1 MLQEFDIRDSASSSS
16 DDESVGGVP
25 NVLTSTTDTGSS
37 GAESGGCGRGRGALD
52 DEELDAMLSDL
63 VGRRS
68 GGGGTKALRSPISAR
83 NAAPTSVLALNDTH
97 SNDDAPSVASS
108 LGMSHD
114 DTNTAHRHSGALDVD
129 VSRTSHNSRRG
140 RNMNAKTLNARD
152 RNIIASLERELQAS
166 KQAVDVLLRQR
177 NERNEEATKSKLE
190 VDSLVTEKSAI
201 EQERNSLRAD
211 LEAMRKRLAES
222 EEIIDQQQKLIQHN
236 ESEVQLYEKR
246 TVQIDDE
253 LEALRAERDDLHA
266 ELVAGRDKV
275 TSSQKKTKT
284 AEAKISALRS
294 ENAALKSDLSDKC
307 SESKSSED
315 SRKAAEAEVAKL
327 RAECSKLRS
336 LRGTAESLKRDKE
349 DLTASVDEK
358 AESIGKLKGDL
369 AAERKQKQASRHESK
384 TLRDAKAKLQSRVKS
399 LMEENESFKRQ
410 LGDLQ
415 QSFADLKQDNSDA
428 HAILSELEDSH
439 GALAS
444 VKESLASSKKENEC
458 LAEAATELEEELSR
472 EKEERADM
480 DSKISALT
488 QEYEENRVSLRNLM
502 EELTNEKS
510 KSTLLGE
517 ELENSKAMLAKL
529 VDELETIRS
538 DKDTAETDYIQSL
551 AQLENAKVQLADA
564 KIDAT
569 TARNDAAD
577 DIDAFERRLREKL
590 EVQLNEH
597 RAAIESLQMKHED
610 ETASLQKKYDE
621 LMTSVA
627 LEKDE
632 ELSTLRTHIIDLEQ
646 SLRNNMENAE
656 RKEEQMAQELNQ
668 VGGWLEKSKQREEE
682 AATELKKL
690 QALSEDAIRQSEAAC
705 GRRLEEELEI
715 QRLAYEASA
724 KTIEAQSRAT
734 MATKVRSLQE
744 EMQSRDADGKKVIN
758 RVLSELDEARSEVNA
773 MSAEAEEAYSKADQL
788 ELEGVT
794 LRESLRILEK
804 QNSALI
810 KGRERVHLTSSA
822 TQTDS
827 VPKEAKREMGSQAD
841 IAIDTDDDNVRRMEE
856 SLRQTKVEL
865 AAALT
870 AFNLSEEEVA
880 SETTDESTTL
890 SHNIHL
896 LRTLCRFVSSESPIG
911 DSDLEKAW
919 QSLGL
924 LRRSVSQTNLNGGS
938 TSIVPFGGDNGKTP
952 DGADEEDEDDASGA
966 DDDSILRNLT
976 LSFEKAFA
984 ALKNGVEFID
994 DDDQCE
1000 DMKNEVKDS
1009 ADLHETSNAASQALD
1024 PDPRPQDQETSIVE
1038 FDNEKE
1044 FETEGRLGIILGGR
1058 PSLSHQLE
1066 YSIDRSNE
1074 EVAAIV
1080 KANEEMLAIV
1090 PELQMRCDF
1099 LEIERDALLHE
1110 KEDLLHETLDL
1121 LETSRAESEAQV
1133 AAAVSMVRVDALAE
1147 IARCKAEYQQMM
1159 LIYQQKAQG
1168 QKQQNGEEDE
1178 AI

>member
-1 MLQEFDIRDSASSSS
+1 MLQELDIRDSASSSS
-16 DDESVGGVP
+16 EDESGDGVVGGVP

-37 GAESGGCGRGRGALD
+37 GAESGGYGRGRGALD

-68 GGGGTKALRSPISAR
+68 GGGGNKALRSPISAR
-83 NAAPTSVLALNDTH
+83 NAAPTSVFALNDTRS
-97 SNDDAPSVASS
+97 SNDDAQSVASS

-114 DTNTAHRHSGALDVD
+114 VD
-129 VSRTSHNSRRG
+129 VSRISHGSRRR
-140 RNMNAKTLNARD
+140 RNANAKASNARE

-166 KQAVDVLLRQR
+166 KQAVDSLLRQR
-177 NERNEEATKSKLE
+177 NERNEEATKSKLQ

-211 LEAMRKRLAES
+211 LEAMRARLAES
-222 EEIIDQQQKLIQHN
+222 EDIIDQQQTLIQHN

-246 TVQIDDE
+246 TIQIEDE
-253 LEALRAERDDLHA
+253 LEALRTERDDLHA

-275 TSSQKKTKT
+275 TSFQKNTKA

-336 LRGTAESLKRDKE
+336 SRVAAESLKRDKE

-358 AESIGKLKGDL
+358 AELIGKLKGDL
-369 AAERKQKQASRHESK
+369 AAERKQKQASRQESK
-384 TLRDAKAKLQSRVKS
+384 ALKDAKAKLQSRVKS

-415 QSFADLKQDNSDA
+415 QSFADLKQHNSDA
-428 HAILSELEDSH
+428 HAILSELEDAH

-444 VKESLASSKKENEC
+444 VKESLASSEKENEC
-458 LAEAATELEEELSR
+458 LVEAATELEEELSR
-472 EKEERADM
+472 EKEERVDM
-480 DSKISALT
+480 VSNISALT
-488 QEYEENRVSLRNLM
+488 QESEDNRVSLRNLT

-510 KSTLLGE
+510 KSTSLSK
-517 ELENSKAMLAKL
+517 ELENSKVMLAKL
-529 VDELETIRS
+529 MNEVETIRS
-538 DKDTAETDYIQSL
+538 DKDTAETDYIQVL

-577 DIDAFERRLREKL
+577 GIDAFERRLREKL

-610 ETASLQKKYDE
+610 ETALLQKKYDE
-621 LMTSVA
+621 LMASVA

-632 ELSTLRTHIIDLEQ
+632 ELSTLRTNIIDLERTLQ
-646 SLRNNMENAE
+646 KNMENAE

-668 VGGWLEKSKQREEE
+668 VGGWLEKSKQREEA

-690 QALSEDAIRQSEAAC
+690 QALSEDAARQSEAAYDQ
-705 GRRLEEELEI
+705 RLEEELEI

-758 RVLSELDEARSEVNA
+758 RLRSELDKARSEIDA

-788 ELEGVT
+788 ELEVVT

-810 KGRERVHLTSSA
+810 KGRERVHLTSAA

-827 VPKEAKREMGSQAD
+827 VPKELREMGSQAD
-841 IAIDTDDDNVRRMEE
+841 IATETDDGNTRRMEE

-870 AFNLSEEEVA
+870 AFNLSEEEVLG
-880 SETTDESTTL
+880 SETTDESTTP

-896 LRTLCRFVSSESPIG
+896 LRTLCKFVSSESPIW

-924 LRRSVSQTNLNGGS
+924 LRRSVSQKNLNGG
-938 TSIVPFGGDNGKTP
+938 SIVPFGGDNGKTP
-952 DGADEEDEDDASGA
+952 DGADEEAEDDASDS
-966 DDDSILRNLT
+966 DDDSVLRNLT

-984 ALKNGVEFID
+984 ALKNGVEFLD
-994 DDDQCE
+994 DDDQGE
-1000 DMKNEVKDS
+1000 DKKNEAKDS
-1009 ADLHETSNAASQALD
+1009 ADLHETSDAASQALD

-1074 EVAAIV
+1074 EIAAIV

-1099 LEIERDALLHE
+1099 LENERDALLHE

-1133 AAAVSMVRVDALAE
+1133 AAAISMVRADALAE
-1147 IARCKAEYQQMM
+1147 IARCKAEYQQLM
-1159 LIYQQKAQG
+1159 LKYQKAQE
-1168 QKQQNGEEDE
+1168 QKQQNDEEDE

>member
-190 VDSLVTEKSAI
+190 VDSLVTEKSAT

-275 TSSQKKTKT
+275 TSSQKKTKA

-358 AESIGKLKGDL
+358 AELIGKLKGDL

-384 TLRDAKAKLQSRVKS
+384 TLRDAKAKLQCRVKS
-399 LMEENESFKRQ
+399 LTEENESFKRQ

-458 LAEAATELEEELSR
+458 LVEAATELEEELSR

-488 QEYEENRVSLRNLM
+488 QEYEENRASLRNLT

-577 DIDAFERRLREKL
+577 GIDAFERRLREKL

-668 VGGWLEKSKQREEE
+668 VGGWLEKSKQREEA

-705 GRRLEEELEI
+705 GQRLEEELEI
-715 QRLAYEASA
+715 QRLAYDASA

-1009 ADLHETSNAASQALD
+1009 ADLHETSNTASQALD

-1044 FETEGRLGIILGGR
+1044 FETEGRLGIIIGGR

-1066 YSIDRSNE
+1066 YSIERSNE